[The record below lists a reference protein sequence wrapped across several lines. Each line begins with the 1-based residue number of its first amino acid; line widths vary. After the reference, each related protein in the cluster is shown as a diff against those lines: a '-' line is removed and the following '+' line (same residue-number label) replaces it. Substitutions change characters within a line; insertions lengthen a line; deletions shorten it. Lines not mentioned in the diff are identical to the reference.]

1 MVSKLAA
8 EKFSRKISFEILE
21 KLMPFAIFDEI
32 PIRCWEFFNTT
43 FSENHRHSAGLKF
56 PNLCFGNGIG
66 INACSVIRQDGIE
79 KILRI
84 ASFGSVSHRTGK
96 GSVTQFTFQR
106 VLGQPMSLFSV
117 FIPKVPKKI
126 TNPDL
131 LDEFCF
137 TLHNLFEY
145 MVARE

>member
-1 MVSKLAA
+1 M
-8 EKFSRKISFEILE
+8 KFQSDVGNSSTQHFPKTIVTVLVQKI
-21 KLMPFAIFDEI
+21 
-32 PIRCWEFFNTT
+32 
-43 FSENHRHSAGLKF
+43 

-131 LDEFCF
+131 PDEFCF